1 MNSMKLLVVGG
12 SLQVVLAAGSTL
24 TCNQVE
30 PSAAL
35 RAALT
40 TPSSASKTIQ
50 HPCPHTSAIGCI
62 ACSCS
67 TRSQARRLKALLPA
81 P

>member
-30 PSAAL
+30 AGAAS

-40 TPSSASKTIQ
+40 LPALSPKQNS
-50 HPCPHTSAIGCI
+50 TSAL
-62 ACSCS
+62 
-67 TRSQARRLKALLPA
+67 TQAP
-81 P
+81 